1 MARVTEAEV
10 REIIDVDEGISLA
23 AFIAAANLTITAQ
36 MTGSG
41 LAVATLKELERWL
54 AAHFVAIRD
63 PRTSSE
69 SIGGASISYTVP
81 KLGAGLDSTP
91 YGQQVKL
98 LDSTGILSTVGMRRA
113 RIMAVGTTYADE

>member
-10 REIIDVDEGISLA
+10 REIIDVDDSISLTP
-23 AFIAAANLTITAQ
+23 FITAANITITAQ

-41 LAVATLKELERWL
+41 LAAATLKELERWL

-69 SIGGASISYTVP
+69 SIGGTSVSYNAP